1 MSNEIVN
8 PVIPIQL
15 DRPRTL
21 KITFNTLVEIEQ
33 ETGKSI
39 MDRATWQDLGVRD
52 LRVILW
58 AALKHEDPSL
68 TIQDVGA
75 MLGPHNMEDIA
86 NAIGKAFEVSLAR
99 SDQGPLAQTKT
110 EPEEA
115 PNKVVEMKLA
125 AQPTG

>member
-1 MSNEIVN
+1 MQNEIVN
-8 PVIPIQL
+8 PVIPVQL
-15 DRPRTL
+15 DRPRNL
-21 KITFNTLVEIEQ
+21 RITFNTLVEIEK

-39 MDRATWQDLGVRD
+39 MDQATWQNLGVRD

-58 AALKHEDPSL
+58 AALKHEDPDL
-68 TIQDVGA
+68 TIEDVGR
-75 MLGPHNMEDIA
+75 MLGPQNMETVA

-99 SDQGPLAQTKT
+99 RDQSPLAATKT

-115 PNKVVEMKLA
+115 HDNVVEMPLA

>member
-8 PVIPIQL
+8 PVISIQL

-21 KITFNTLVEIEQ
+21 KITFNTLVEIEK

-39 MDRATWQDLGVRD
+39 MDRATWTDLGVRD
-52 LRVILW
+52 LRIILW
-58 AALKHEDPSL
+58 AALKHEDPTL
-68 TIQDVGA
+68 TIEDVGR
-75 MLGPHNMEDIA
+75 MLGPQNMEDVA

-99 SDQGPLAQTKT
+99 RDKNESPLAPT
-110 EPEEA
+110 ETREDPA
-115 PNKVVEMKLA
+115 KVVQMPSP